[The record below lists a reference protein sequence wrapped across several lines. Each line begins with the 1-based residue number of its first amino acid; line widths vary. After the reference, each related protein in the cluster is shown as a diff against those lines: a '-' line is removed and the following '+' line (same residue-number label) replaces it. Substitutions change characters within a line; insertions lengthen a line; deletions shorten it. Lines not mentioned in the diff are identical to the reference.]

1 MARSIHALSAR
12 KVETTIKPGRYRD
25 GGNLFLSVSSN
36 GGKRWV
42 FLFTIAGQRREMGL
56 GSAHAGQVTLAQA
69 RERAAAARDDLLKG
83 DDPIKARDD
92 REAAKKALEGGSETF
107 GEYAA
112 AYIKTNRSAWRN
124 EKHAAQWQ
132 STITKHCAS
141 ILDKPVNSIDTET
154 VLSVLRPAWQE
165 LPETASRLR
174 GRMANILDAAIAEG
188 KLKGQN
194 PARWQGHLKTILPT
208 RQRLTRGHHA
218 ALPYSQLPAFIAELR
233 AREAIAALA
242 LEFTILTAA
251 RSGEVL
257 KARWQELDLEAAIWT
272 IPASRMK
279 AGKEHRIPLSPRAV
293 AIVKALP
300 RIEGQEYLFPGHK
313 QGAAMSSM
321 AMAMLLRRMDHETIT
336 VHGFRSAF
344 RDWAAET
351 TNFPHD
357 VCEMALAHTI
367 KDKSEAAYR
376 RGDLFGKRRKL
387 MEAWASFA
395 DTRAGGNV
403 VPMGQKVKA

>member
-1 MARSIHALSAR
+1 MARTMNALSAR
-12 KVETTIKPGRYRD
+12 KVETVAKPGRYRD
-25 GGNLFLSVSSN
+25 GGNLFLSVSAN

-42 FLFTIAGQRREMGL
+42 FLYTIAGQRREMGL

-69 RERAAAARDDLLKG
+69 RERAAVARDDLLKG
-83 DDPIKARDD
+83 DDPIKARDA
-92 REAAKKALEGGSETF
+92 REAAKKALEGGSKTF

-112 AYIKTNRSAWRN
+112 EYIKTHREGWRN
-124 EKHAAQWQ
+124 PKHKAQWE
-132 STITKHCAS
+132 STIAKHCVS
-141 ILDKPVNSIDTET
+141 ILDKPVKAIDTET
-154 VLSVLRPAWQE
+154 VLSVLKPIWQE

-174 GRMANILDAAIAEG
+174 GRIERILFAAMAKEKIEG
-188 KLKGQN
+188 LN
-194 PARWQGHLKTILPT
+194 PARWRGNLDIYLAQPQKLL
-208 RQRLTRGHHA
+208 RGHHA
-218 ALPYSQLPAFIAELR
+218 ALPFTKVPAFMAELR

-242 LEFTILTAA
+242 LEFTILTAT

-272 IPASRMK
+272 IPATRMK

-321 AMAMLLRRMDHETIT
+321 AMAMLLRRMGHETIT

-395 DTRAGGNV
+395 ETRAGGNV